1 MSSPHSLRQRVD
13 NAIDSLQRTW
23 GHLDLQFLNGGVNFK
38 QCEPIVAALEKCA
51 SDVVALVT
59 PTNRPRHPSSIERI
73 TSLSDALESIA
84 RKYGGIL
91 CKTDALHSLV
101 AEHAPAD
108 TRAYWSGNREG
119 EIFGWIRQQADVVD
133 VLAPRGILVW
143 TNEADRR
150 IRIVNT
156 NWLRAH
162 ADIRRFVMERWH
174 GRRCRFCRIDEIPTS
189 LELEPLAPQKRS
201 GVAFVNGVV
210 QLQVGQVH
218 LHERCMPFWKSWL
231 AVAESYASQ
240 EAAEVAD
247 REAGRVMGAAPA
259 APDDLQLDAA
269 APEGFFHAGTDREQA
284 R

>member
-1 MSSPHSLRQRVD
+1 MDPVADQGAAAMSSPHSLRQRVD

-59 PTNRPRHPSSIERI
+59 PTNRPRHPSNIERI

-91 CKTDALHSLV
+91 CKSDALHSLV

-108 TRAYWSGNREG
+108 AREYWSGNREG
-119 EIFGWIRQQADVVD
+119 EIFGWIRQQAEVVD

-150 IRIVNT
+150 VRIVNT
-156 NWLRAH
+156 NWLTAH

-189 LELEPLAPQKRS
+189 LELKPLDPQKRN
-201 GVAFVNGVV
+201 GVAFVNGVM
-210 QLQVGQVH
+210 QLQVGAGSLARA
-218 LHERCMPFWKSWL
+218 LHAVLEVLACDCRELRKSGGCGGSGSGSG
-231 AVAESYASQ
+231 AC
-240 EAAEVAD
+240 D
-247 REAGRVMGAAPA
+247 GCGAGS
-259 APDDLQLDAA
+259 
-269 APEGFFHAGTDREQA
+269 T
-284 R
+284 